1 MPYYKNQQTVSN
13 ILKSPYYLIL
23 LFIFVVSH
31 TKAQPEKNRKEL
43 QALNLYVDFVN
54 QNIETLTHFHNKF
67 SRFGLRLNQYY
78 HKVPKDSLG
87 RAKSGFKLR
96 FSENPNGISL
106 SSLYE
111 KTTKSDG
118 ILPEKLKSSL
128 NTSADKLMESIRQIL
143 TINQELESYVNK
155 ADYCPDNQL
164 DIAYKLLSQSR
175 VLFYDFAI
183 SKDELESEI
192 NPAYSAF
199 SKNPAQSNY
208 KKELQFWQENL
219 VTSKAFLYG
228 IKKNFP
234 AEVETATANLKKNLT
249 RLSELQKEF
258 KKQKKKESKS
268 TYKLFLAQ
276 SEELEKQLNALITLG
291 NKIQKQVSSE
301 KLPSLSN
308 PNKTFHEEVLPV
320 YNEMV
325 GDYDKLNGLVLGDFP
340 NKMKEVPWLQVN
352 KPSAEIILNSESSP
366 LANALPNNLI
376 FLLDVSGSMELP
388 ERLPL
393 LKEAVN
399 YLVKQMRPID
409 KISIVTYS
417 GEAKIVL
424 PSISASENEVV
435 SKSLKKLKSKGE
447 SNALAGLQLAY
458 EELSRNFIENGNNR
472 IVIATDGGIQVN
484 KTLLELTK
492 ENALNRKY
500 ISVFYFGNKEVR
512 HKLQLESLAKSG
524 FGNYVRITPENIQ
537 EKLIEEA
544 NSN

>member
-1 MPYYKNQQTVSN
+1 
-13 ILKSPYYLIL
+13 
-23 LFIFVVSH
+23 
-31 TKAQPEKNRKEL
+31 
-43 QALNLYVDFVN
+43 
-54 QNIETLTHFHNKF
+54 
-67 SRFGLRLNQYY
+67 
-78 HKVPKDSLG
+78 
-87 RAKSGFKLR
+87 
-96 FSENPNGISL
+96 
-106 SSLYE
+106 
-111 KTTKSDG
+111 
-118 ILPEKLKSSL
+118 
-128 NTSADKLMESIRQIL
+128 
-143 TINQELESYVNK
+143 
-155 ADYCPDNQL
+155 
-164 DIAYKLLSQSR
+164 
-175 VLFYDFAI
+175 
-183 SKDELESEI
+183 
-192 NPAYSAF
+192 
-199 SKNPAQSNY
+199 
-208 KKELQFWQENL
+208 
-219 VTSKAFLYG
+219 
-228 IKKNFP
+228 
-234 AEVETATANLKKNLT
+234 
-249 RLSELQKEF
+249 
-258 KKQKKKESKS
+258 
-268 TYKLFLAQ
+268 
-276 SEELEKQLNALITLG
+276 
-291 NKIQKQVSSE
+291 
-301 KLPSLSN
+301 
-308 PNKTFHEEVLPV
+308 
-320 YNEMV
+320 
-325 GDYDKLNGLVLGDFP
+325 
-340 NKMKEVPWLQVN
+340 
-352 KPSAEIILNSESSP
+352 